1 MSYEI
6 IKLGVLPNDGLGDPL
21 RVAFEKINTNF
32 NRLSENEPRLRLD
45 FIQTGSS
52 VNDGSG
58 DTLRTAFD
66 KLNKNF
72 GRLYAFSPTV
82 KPIKFNLNEPWRMT
96 FEKVNASFA
105 SLFELIPATE
115 KPVIEIIN
123 PADSSPVEQ
132 FNTVEQVDDA
142 SYSGN
147 INITNNFNIFVN
159 SKLEQQS
166 EPKLL
171 GPAQIPLA
179 IPNGPFG
186 VQEWINV
193 GAAPNDGTGD
203 PLRTAFQ
210 KINNNFSNLFYT
222 TTSTSDA
229 YSVGTAANQVLLQI
243 PISEF
248 TQGTFQIRSN
258 DVNSDASQDIILS
271 AQLMQNGVGVKFSGY
286 GTTFSNTSG
295 ICNYDMDV
303 IAANVRILTNPIA
316 NTTIFHF
323 IASQVTFTGTV
334 PIIAD
339 IGLDNYP
346 PNSVLLT
353 EDDFNLALEQ

>member
-1 MSYEI
+1 MAYEI
-6 IKLGVLPNDGLGDPL
+6 IKLGELPNDGLGDPL

-32 NRLSENEPRLRLD
+32 ITLFETDPSLTPEL
-45 FIQTGSS
+45 IQTGGS
-52 VNDGSG
+52 VNDGAG
-58 DTLRTAFD
+58 DTLRVAFD

-72 GRLYAFSPTV
+72 GKLYTITPSL
-82 KPIKFNLNEPWRMT
+82 KPVKFNINDPWRVT
-96 FEKVNASFA
+96 FEKVNTSFA
-105 SLFELIPATE
+105 NLFEVLPIVE
-115 KPVIEIIN
+115 KPVIEVIQ
-123 PADSSPVEQ
+123 PVEQ
-132 FNTVEQVDDA
+132 VNDA

-159 SKLEQQS
+159 NVPETKE

-171 GPAQIPLA
+171 TSGPVSSPLMM
-179 IPNGPFG
+179 PVGPFG

-222 TTSTSDA
+222 TTSTSEA
-229 YSVGTAANQVLLQI
+229 YSVGTAPNQLLLEI
-243 PISEF
+243 PVSVF
-248 TQGTFQIRSN
+248 TQGTFQIQSS
-258 DVNSDASQDIILS
+258 DVNSSASQDITLT
-271 AQLMQNGVGVKFSGY
+271 AQLMRNAVGVKFTGY
-286 GTTFSNTSG
+286 GTTFANTTG

-303 IAANVRILTNPIA
+303 VGANVRILTNPIA

-323 IASQVTFTGTV
+323 IASTITFTGTA

-339 IGLDNYP
+339 IGLDGYP
-346 PNSVLLT
+346 PNSLLGT
-353 EDDFNLALEQ
+353 EDGNDLALEQ

>member
-32 NRLSENEPRLRLD
+32 TKLAENEPRFRLSI
-45 FIQTGSS
+45 IQTGSS

-58 DTLRTAFD
+58 DTLRVAFD

-72 GRLYAFSPTV
+72 GRLYALTPSV
-82 KPIKFNLNEPWRMT
+82 KPVKFNINEPWRMT
-96 FEKVNASFA
+96 FEKVNSSFA
-105 SLFELIPATE
+105 SLFELIPVAD
-115 KPVIEIIN
+115 KPVIEVIE
-123 PADSSPVEQ
+123 PVTTAPVEHI
-132 FNTVEQVDDA
+132 NTVEQLNDA

-159 SKLEQQS
+159 SNLEKQPD
-166 EPKLL
+166 PKLT
-171 GPAQIPLA
+171 GPVQAPLA
-179 IPNGPFG
+179 IPVGPFG

-229 YSVGTAANQVLLQI
+229 YSVGLEANQVLLEI
-243 PISEF
+243 PVSEF
-248 TQGTFQIRSN
+248 TQGVFQIRSN
-258 DVNSDASQDIILS
+258 DVNSSASQDITLT
-271 AQLMQNGVGVKFSGY
+271 AQLTHNAIGVKFSGY
-286 GTTFSNTSG
+286 GTTFSNTTG

-303 IAANVRILTNPIA
+303 VAANVRILTNPIA

-323 IASQVTFTGTV
+323 IASQVTFTGTS
-334 PIIAD
+334 PIVTD
-339 IGLDNYP
+339 IGLNNYP

-353 EDDFNLALEQ
+353 ENNYNLALEQ